1 MESLRE
7 ALRRITIFFSNWCN
21 FTILLVHVTIGIPL
35 MIVACVIFIV
45 APAVYL
51 VVAVHAPLWATA
63 YMFAV
68 FVGVGLYCILH
79 YDEER
84 NALEDP
90 EDGRSIT
97 TEGKATSRGR
107 SKIRDSFLDE

>member
-1 MESLRE
+1 MESLQE
-7 ALRRITIFFSNWCN
+7 TLRRIVVFFINWFN
-21 FTILLVHVTIGIPL
+21 FSMLLIQVTIGIPVV
-35 MIVACVIFIV
+35 IAACVILTV
-45 APAVYL
+45 LPAVYL
-51 VVAVHAPLWATA
+51 VVAAHAPLWATA

-68 FVGVGLYCILH
+68 FVSVGLYCIFH

-97 TEGKATSRGR
+97 TEGKATTRGR

>member
-1 MESLRE
+1 MESIQE
-7 ALRRITIFFSNWCN
+7 TLRRISLFITNWFNFSV
-21 FTILLVHVTIGIPL
+21 LLIQVTIGIP
-35 MIVACVIFIV
+35 VVIAAFVILTV
-45 APAVYL
+45 LPAVYL

-68 FVGVGLYCILH
+68 FVGVGLYCIFH
-79 YDEER
+79 YDEEK

-90 EDGRSIT
+90 DDGRSIT

>member
-1 MESLRE
+1 MESLQE
-7 ALRRITIFFSNWCN
+7 ALRRIALFLSNWFN
-21 FTILLVHVTIGIPL
+21 FSLLLIHVTIGLPI
-35 MIVACVIFIV
+35 MVAVCVILTIL
-45 APAVYL
+45 PAAYL

-68 FVGVGLYCILH
+68 FVGVGLYCIFH
-79 YDEER
+79 YDEEK

-90 EDGRSIT
+90 DDGRSIT
-97 TEGKATSRGR
+97 TERKATSRGR

>member
-1 MESLRE
+1 MESIQESLR
-7 ALRRITIFFSNWCN
+7 RISLFITNWFNFSV
-21 FTILLVHVTIGIPL
+21 LLIQVTIGIP
-35 MIVACVIFIV
+35 VVIAAFVILTV
-45 APAVYL
+45 LPAVYL
-51 VVAVHAPLWATA
+51 VVAVQAPLWATA

-68 FVGVGLYCILH
+68 FVGVGLYCIFH
-79 YDEER
+79 YDEEK

-90 EDGRSIT
+90 DDGRSIT